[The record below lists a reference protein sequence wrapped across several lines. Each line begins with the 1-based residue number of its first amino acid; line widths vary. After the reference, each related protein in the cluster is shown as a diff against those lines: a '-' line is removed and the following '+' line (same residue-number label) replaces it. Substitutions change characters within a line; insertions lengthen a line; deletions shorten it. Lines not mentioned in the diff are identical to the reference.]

1 MELFYSINYCESS
14 SAGRAPRCQRG
25 CREFESRLSLSLKP
39 SIFVADNQDQLNI
52 SHFYIGKQMETLM
65 HHNDEI
71 SDTIFFNERD
81 NK

>member
-1 MELFYSINYCESS
+1 
-14 SAGRAPRCQRG
+14 
-25 CREFESRLSLSLKP
+25 
-39 SIFVADNQDQLNI
+39 
-52 SHFYIGKQMETLM
+52 METLM